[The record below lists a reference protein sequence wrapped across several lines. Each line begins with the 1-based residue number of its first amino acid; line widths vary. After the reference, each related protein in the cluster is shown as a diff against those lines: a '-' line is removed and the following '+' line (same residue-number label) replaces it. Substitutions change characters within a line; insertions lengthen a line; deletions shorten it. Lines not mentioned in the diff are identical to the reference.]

1 MRITE
6 LYADKVET
14 TITIKGHPVNIKFV
28 PEAFSIDLIKK
39 LEAPSN
45 AERLDASAEML
56 ILSELEWDMLDG
68 EGNPLPVTKD
78 VLVKMRLGI
87 LTPIVAAISE
97 SAAPKA

>member
-14 TITIKGHPVNIKFV
+14 TVTIKGLPVQIKFI
-28 PEAFSIDLIKK
+28 PEAFSIDLIKR

-56 ILSELEWDMLDG
+56 IQSDLEWDLEDG
-68 EGNPLPVTKD
+68 DGKPIPVTKAA
-78 VLVKMRLGI
+78 LTGMRLAI
-87 LTPIVAAISE
+87 LTPIVAAISDF
-97 SAAPKA
+97 AAPKG

>member
-14 TITIKGHPVNIKFV
+14 TVTIKGKPVEIKFV

-56 ILSELEWDMLDG
+56 IQSDLEWDLQDDDG
-68 EGNPLPVTKD
+68 KLIPVTKA
-78 VLVKMRLGI
+78 VLTGLRLGI
-87 LTPIVAAISE
+87 LTPIAAAISE